1 MARIAVVTD
10 STASLPPEMY
20 ERYGIFMVPYYVHV
34 EGRSHR
40 DMVDLLPEAFNRYLS
55 ELPDGA
61 ELPRTA
67 NPSPGDYVR
76 AYGQAAEDADEIV
89 SFHMTSKGSGAYGC
103 AQVARDML
111 GEELRRVRI
120 HLVDTRNVSMGH
132 GWLALQAARA
142 AQAGANLEEI
152 MGLVKRALP
161 RVRMLQTADT
171 LRYLYMGGRIGKAQ
185 HLVGSLLNIR
195 PLITMEDGVIGT
207 LGVARTRERAL
218 ERIAELLGQ
227 AVSAGEAVRVAL
239 THAAARADAERLLAL
254 ARKKARVVET
264 LFCDLSPAL
273 AVHSGPGTVGLCYYP
288 EEGASAA
295 TP

>member
-1 MARIAVVTD
+1 MSHIAVVTD
-10 STASLPPEMY
+10 STASLPADAY
-20 ERYGIFMVPYYVHV
+20 VRYGITMVPYYVHV

-40 DMVDLLPEAFNRYLS
+40 DMVDLLPEAFNRYLAD
-55 ELPDGA
+55 LPDDA

-67 NPSPGDYVR
+67 NPSPGDYVH
-76 AYGQAAEDADEIV
+76 AYGEAAKAADVIL
-89 SFHMTSKGSGAYGC
+89 SFHMTSIGSGAYGC
-103 AQVARDML
+103 AQVAREML
-111 GEELRRVRI
+111 AEALPKVHI

-142 AQAGANLEEI
+142 AQAGATLEEI
-152 MGLVKRALP
+152 MAGVQRAIS

-171 LRYLYMGGRIGKAQ
+171 LRYLYMGGRIGRAQ

-195 PLITMEDGVIGT
+195 PLISMEDGVITT

-218 ERIAELLGQ
+218 TRIADLLGQ
-227 AVSAGEAVRVAL
+227 AVLLGESVRVAL
-239 THAAARADAERLLAL
+239 THAAARADAERLLDL
-254 ARKKARVVET
+254 ARQKARVIEA

-288 EEGASAA
+288 EESQLIA